1 MEDLGKQF
9 GDIVAQRLKALD
21 TNAFAVEK
29 AFGLPADAIRNVIRS
44 EKRAGPTLSRVQ
56 EICEAL
62 DLDIY
67 IGPRRS
73 TSPVETV
80 VLGNEDFAPIPR
92 LDARMSAGP
101 GAENGDVQVIEKL
114 AFRRDWLDRMGVDP
128 TQAVLVQVSGD
139 SMTPGLHDGD
149 LALIDRRRN
158 KVRNGNVYALT
169 DTDGST
175 RVKRIDLLPNGLI
188 LRSDAPSYPAEFR
201 PCDDANRLQIIGQ
214 VVWSGHSWG

>member
-44 EKRAGPTLSRVQ
+44 EKRSGPTLSRVQ

-73 TSPVETV
+73 TGPVETV

-101 GAENGDVQVIEKL
+101 GAENGDVHVIEKL

-188 LRSDAPSYPAEFR
+188 LRSDAPSYPTEFR